1 MKYVQT
7 YTAIRIDNQILEQLK
22 DANELIN
29 TITSELEELAE
40 KDKNYKDIADDAW
53 RASAALD
60 DFLDAYQ
67 DEVAHS

>member
-7 YTAIRIDNQILEQLK
+7 YKAIRIDSQTLEKLK
-22 DANELIN
+22 DVNYLLN
-29 TITSELEELAE
+29 TISLELEGLAGE
-40 KDKNYKDIADDAW
+40 DKNYKDITDDAW

>member
-7 YTAIRIDNQILEQLK
+7 YKAIRIDSQTLEKLK
-22 DANELIN
+22 DVNYLLN
-29 TITSELEELAE
+29 TISLELEGLAGE
-40 KDKNYKDIADDAW
+40 DKNYKDIADDAW